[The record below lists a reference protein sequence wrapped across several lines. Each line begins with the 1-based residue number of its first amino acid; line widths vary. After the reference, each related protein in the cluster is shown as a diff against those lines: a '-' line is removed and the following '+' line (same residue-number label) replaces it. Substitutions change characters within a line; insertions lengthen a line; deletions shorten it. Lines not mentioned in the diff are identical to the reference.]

1 MKLLFLIFHGFSE
14 SSGVSKKIYYQV
26 KALRDCGV
34 DVHFCYYDIDATGR
48 RSWVVN
54 DKKIIDLGYGKWA
67 KIKKRIDFSPIVQYA
82 KDNQIDFT
90 YIRSYHNANP
100 FTIHFIK
107 QLNKVNI
114 KSVVEIPTYPYDQE
128 YITFRSKID
137 LAIDKYFRKK
147 LAKQLVGIVTFSE
160 ATTIFGQTTIRISN
174 GIDFSAIRIKST
186 VNDTSKHLHLIG
198 VAEVHFWHGFD
209 RVIKGLAEYYKKK
222 REYNVYFHI
231 VGEAFSEREKKDVFD
246 PIQELGLENYV
257 IAHGAQHG
265 EALDNL
271 FNISDL
277 GIGSLGRHR
286 SNITQIKTL
295 KNREYAARGIPFVYS
310 EMDSDFDNRNY
321 VLKEA
326 ADESPIN
333 IEQLIEFYHSKS
345 WFPQEI
351 RNSIQNL
358 SWKQQMQKVIDFLKS
373 LKHY

>member
-67 KIKKRIDFSPIVQYA
+67 KIKKRIDFSPIVRYA
-82 KDNQIDFT
+82 KENQIDFT

-100 FTIHFIK
+100 FTIHFVK
-107 QLNKVNI
+107 ELNKANI
-114 KSVVEIPTYPYDQE
+114 RSVIEVPTYPYDQE
-128 YITFRSKID
+128 YITLRSKID
-137 LAIDKYFRKK
+137 LAVDKCFRWQ

-160 ATTIFGQTTIRISN
+160 ATTIFGQKTIRISN
-174 GIDFSAIRIKST
+174 GIDFSAIRMKSM
-186 VNDTSKHLHLIG
+186 VNDTIKQIHLIG

-209 RVIKGLAEYYKKK
+209 RVIKGLAEYYKKE
-222 REYNVYFHI
+222 REYKVYFHI
-231 VGEAFSEREKKDVFD
+231 VGEAFSEREKRDVFE
-246 PIQELGLENYV
+246 PIKALGLEEYV

-271 FNISDL
+271 FDSSDL

-310 EMDSDFDNRNY
+310 EMDSDFDSRDY
-321 VLKEA
+321 VFKEP

-333 IEQLIEFYHSKS
+333 IEPLIEFYHSKS
-345 WFPQEI
+345 WSPQEI
-351 RNSIQNL
+351 RDSIQDL
-358 SWKQQMQKVIDFLKS
+358 SWKQQMQKVINYLNAIKG
-373 LKHY
+373 